1 MSAIHKA
8 LLNVLK
14 ELVDDCLEC
23 GEVLRV
29 GGAMVA
35 EHLGAENSG
44 QLAQGL
50 EMVEVNHQGAEGVVQ
65 DLTEALEKRPEC
77 LRRVVGRNEELIEE
91 RVLILAHVEEESA
104 AGADKT
110 AVVSPIFCRQVSDC
124 RTH

>member
-1 MSAIHKA
+1 M
-8 LLNVLK
+8 
-14 ELVDDCLEC
+14 
-23 GEVLRV
+23 
-29 GGAMVA
+29 
-35 EHLGAENSG
+35 
-44 QLAQGL
+44 
-50 EMVEVNHQGAEGVVQ
+50 NHQGPEGVVQ

-77 LRRVVGRNEELIEE
+77 LRRVVGRTEELIEE